1 MQTVVARFHHQSRD
15 PSEIEQRLLAKGAR
29 DAAVT
34 GYVVA
39 MSFDGD
45 SHGEAAVEAQRVL
58 DAAGATSIK
67 IIKREGTGV

>member
-15 PSEIEQRLLAKGAR
+15 LSEIEQRLLAKGAR

-39 MSFDGD
+39 LTFDAD
-45 SHGEAAVEAQRVL
+45 SHPEAADEARRVL
-58 DAAGATSIK
+58 DAAGATGIK
-67 IIKREGTGV
+67 IIKRKGTMV